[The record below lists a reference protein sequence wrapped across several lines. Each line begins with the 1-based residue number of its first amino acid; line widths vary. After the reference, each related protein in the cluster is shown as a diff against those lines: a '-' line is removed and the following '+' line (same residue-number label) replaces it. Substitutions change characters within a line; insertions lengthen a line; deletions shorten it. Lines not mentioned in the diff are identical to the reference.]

1 MQTPWQQLRRFLRY
15 AVPYRAR
22 IAFSVGCL
30 VLIAVLNAVTVGS
43 LQPVFDSLFG
53 SGAAGTAISVPA
65 PITHMLGDWLVRLQ
79 AFLDTHQVSVFHFL
93 GVILF
98 FVFLAKSAL
107 TYVQQVQMRY
117 VSEGIQR
124 DIRDDLYGHVQTL
137 PLHFFTRKATGDIM
151 SRFSADIQT
160 LGDASTDLF
169 RDALKEPLNVVG
181 FIVVLFLIK
190 WELALL
196 SLIVLP
202 VAAFPIVKFGS
213 KIRRRGTRAQEWRA
227 EVNTILQ
234 ETISGIRVVKAFGM
248 EEYERRRFRDAS
260 QQVFRA
266 FMRIWRVEALTSPV
280 LEVLGGIGIII
291 AFGLGGYLVTTK
303 SLTAGGFMAFL
314 GAMASLYQPVK
325 RIGQVNNVVQ
335 RGLAGMTR
343 VFELLDTRSEVQALG
358 EAVRLER
365 MQDSVTFQRVSFG
378 YEPERPVLHDISF
391 TANLGEIIAVVGTS
405 GAGKTTL
412 VNLIPRFYD
421 PTAGIITIDGVDI
434 ARVTLSSLRQQMGI
448 VTQETI
454 LFDDTIFNNI
464 AYGQGRVPV
473 EKVREAARIANAHE
487 FIEAL
492 PDGYETRIG
501 ERGVR
506 LSGGQRQRIAI
517 ARAIQKDPPILI
529 LDEATSALDAEAER
543 LVQEALDRLMEDRT
557 TFVIAHRLSTII
569 RANRILVLDEGRLV
583 EQGTHA
589 ELMTAAGVYHRLYQS
604 QSLGAAVAVNL
615 LP

>member
-1 MQTPWQQLRRFLRY
+1 MNSSWRQFRRFLRY
-15 AVPYRAR
+15 AIPYRGR
-22 IAFSVGCL
+22 IAFSIGCL
-30 VLIAVLNAVTVGS
+30 LLIALLNAVTVGS

-53 SGAAGTAISVPA
+53 SGAAGA
-65 PITHMLGDWLVRLQ
+65 PISLPEPIVHLMGEWLIRLQ
-79 AFLDTHQVSVFHFL
+79 AFLVAHSVSVFHFL
-93 GVILF
+93 GIILF
-98 FVFLAKSAL
+98 GVFLAKSAL
-107 TYVQQVQMRY
+107 TYVQQLQMRH

-124 DIRDDLYGHVQTL
+124 DIRDELYAHVQTL
-137 PLHFFTRKATGDIM
+137 PLNFFTRKATGDIM

-160 LGDASTDLF
+160 LGDASTELF
-169 RDALKEPLNVVG
+169 RDALKEPLNILG
-181 FIVVLFLIK
+181 FIIVLFLIK

-202 VAAFPIVKFGS
+202 VAALPIIKFGS

-234 ETISGIRVVKAFGM
+234 ETISGVRVVKAFGM
-248 EEYERRRFRDAS
+248 EEYEKRRFREAS

-266 FMRIWRVEALTSPV
+266 FMRIWRVESLTSPV
-280 LEVLGGIGIII
+280 LEALGGLGIII
-291 AFGLGGYLVTTK
+291 AFGIGGYLVSTK
-303 SLTAGGFMAFL
+303 SLTPGAFMAFL
-314 GAMASLYQPVK
+314 GALASLYQPVK
-325 RIGQVNNVVQ
+325 RIGQINNVVQ
-335 RGLAGMTR
+335 RGLAGMGR
-343 VFELLDTRSEVQALG
+343 VFELLDTRSEVSARGAGVTLG
-358 EAVRLER
+358 R
-365 MQDSVTFQRVSFG
+365 MQEVLSFQRVSFG
-378 YEPERPVLHDISF
+378 YEPEHPVLRDVSF
-391 TANLGEIIAVVGTS
+391 TAKMGEIVAVVGTS

-421 PTAGIITIDGVDI
+421 PTTGRITIDGVDI
-434 ARVTLSSLRQQMGI
+434 NQATLSSLRQQMGI

-464 AYGQGRVPV
+464 AYGQGRVPPETV
-473 EKVREAARIANAHE
+473 LEAARIANAVE

-492 PDGYETRIG
+492 PEGFQTRIG

-517 ARAIQKDPPILI
+517 ARAIQKNPPILI

-543 LVQEALDRLMEDRT
+543 LVQEALDRLMQNRT

-569 RANRILVLDEGRLV
+569 RADTILVLDEGRLV

-589 ELMTAAGVYHRLYQS
+589 DLMAVGGVYHRLYQN
-604 QSLGAAVAVNL
+604 QSLGTAVPADAV
-615 LP
+615 P